1 MCIEMIYSH
10 ALHKN
15 LNVKWQKSFKFPSS
29 FYMCFFLLENAQSV
43 KLNFSWKIMSISTF
57 LLIKSFQFFDSS
69 YLQSRILEIEMKKFL
84 GIFLKIWVTDYVIKF
99 SKIKGTYVSEKNLV
113 YISFLKAHS
122 NSIQTNIYRKSVI
135 GSRQKLNFSNFYIW
149 KVYIR
154 SFNTTLFLYD
164 V

>member
-69 YLQSRILEIEMKKFL
+69 YLQSRILGIEMKMFL
-84 GIFLKIWVTDYVIKF
+84 GIFLKIWVTDYMIP
-99 SKIKGTYVSEKNLV
+99 KIKGTYCLKKIKFEKNLV
-113 YISFLKAHS
+113 YIYFLEAHS
-122 NSIQTNIYRKSVI
+122 NSIQTNSYRKSVI
-135 GSRQKLNFSNFYIW
+135 GSRQKFNFSNFYLW
-149 KVYIR
+149 KV
-154 SFNTTLFLYD
+154 
-164 V
+164 